1 MQKIYFRADA
11 GAEIGYG
18 HFIRT
23 LALADMLKDDFSC
36 VFVTQA
42 PTIYQKS
49 EVAKVCELVEVP
61 ATEEKFRLF
70 LDMLNG
76 DEIVVLDNYFYDTDY
91 QQKIRAKGCR
101 LVCID
106 DMHNKHYVAD
116 VVINHTLTDSG
127 LFDVEPYTKLCLGFD
142 WALLRRPFIE
152 AVNKLCSCAK
162 RTESITI
169 TFGGVDSF
177 DFTGHYIREA
187 MQLPTVS
194 QITAVVGDAYQPQK
208 PRVRDRR
215 VSYCSNLTAQQMAE
229 LFCASD
235 WVICSA
241 STVSIEA
248 IACGAKLAV
257 GWYVDNQADYYSL
270 LTSTGG
276 VLPLG
281 NIKDNPIP
289 LTSLEIAGVDNLQ
302 IKSGIRERYIN
313 LFEELGRNVH

>member
-1 MQKIYFRADA
+1 MKKIYFRADA
-11 GAEIGYG
+11 SATIGYG
-18 HFIRT
+18 HFVRT
-23 LALADMLKDDFSC
+23 LALADMLKDDFDC
-36 VFVTQA
+36 TFFTCH
-42 PTIYQKS
+42 PTSYQVS
-49 EVAKVCELVEVP
+49 EMEKVCPFIPLQ
-61 ATEEKFRLF
+61 EETHSADF
-70 LDMLNG
+70 LSHLQG
-76 DEIVVLDNYFYDTDY
+76 DEIVVLDNYFFTNDY
-91 QQKIRAKGCR
+91 QRAIKQKGCR
-101 LVCID
+101 LVCVD
-106 DMHNKHYVAD
+106 DMHDKHYVAD

-235 WVICSA
+235 WVI
-241 STVSIEA
+241 
-248 IACGAKLAV
+248 
-257 GWYVDNQADYYSL
+257 
-270 LTSTGG
+270 
-276 VLPLG
+276 
-281 NIKDNPIP
+281 
-289 LTSLEIAGVDNLQ
+289 
-302 IKSGIRERYIN
+302 
-313 LFEELGRNVH
+313 